1 MVLDGPAHCALSVM
15 TLIALAGPRGPR
27 TASEIADELELPAG
41 GVNRALRDLTAARL
55 LTVELEPARIGY
67 AAARPPSSVTIA
79 EIIEAAHPD
88 KRTGR
93 GSGPDAAASARENS
107 PSAGPAQQ
115 NGRRGAGPADRSPGD
130 QSPDWNPADRA
141 RQGLMGALAR
151 ITLSDVL
158 HGQFRRVRP

>member
-27 TASEIADELELPAG
+27 TASEIAAELELPAG

-88 KRTGR
+88 KRTRR
-93 GSGPDAAASARENS
+93 GSGPATAAPAREDS
-107 PSAGPAQQ
+107 PSAAPAPQ
-115 NGRRGAGPADRSPGD
+115 GGHRGASPADR
-130 QSPDWNPADRA
+130 NPADRA
-141 RQGLMGALAR
+141 RQGLMGALDR